1 MSVSFF
7 YNLFKTMALGQFDL
21 LVIPENFSGVKTFS
35 LIRTFGEDLEPQGEC
50 EEQHPYSRRGVAADV
65 CVAPWHHAPL

>member
-1 MSVSFF
+1 MV
-7 YNLFKTMALGQFDL
+7 LGQFDL
-21 LVIPENFSGVKTFS
+21 LVISEKSSGVKTFS
-35 LIRTFGEDLEPQGEC
+35 FISTFAEDLEPQREC